1 MTGTR
6 GFAARAAACVVMM
19 VAAAIFA
26 APARADV
33 PVPTG
38 FKVMCVMHPGECRG
52 GGASKV
58 TLTDD
63 VMALLERVN
72 AEVNASIVP
81 VRETDRDIW
90 SPGAARGDCE
100 EFVLAKRKAL
110 IRAGIPAS
118 ALSYVY
124 ALRNGGGHAILAVH
138 TSGGSFALDNMSG
151 RVKPLN
157 RTGYRIVSLSGPNP
171 TVWRKL

>member
-1 MTGTR
+1 MAVT
-6 GFAARAAACVVMM
+6 FAA
-19 VAAAIFA
+19 FA

-38 FKVMCVMHPGECRG
+38 FQVMCVLHPGECRG

-63 VMALLERVN
+63 LMALLERVN
-72 AEVNASIVP
+72 AQINSAIVP
-81 VRETDRDIW
+81 VREDDRDIW

-100 EFVLAKRKAL
+100 EYVLAKRRAL

-118 ALSYVY
+118 AMSYVY

-138 TSGGSFALDNMSG
+138 TSGGSFALDNMSA
-151 RVKPLN
+151 RVKPLG
-157 RTGYRIVSLSGPNP
+157 RTGYRIMSLSGPDP
-171 TVWRKL
+171 KVWRRL